1 MNRSYSNR
9 PRPRVT
15 VRASCFLFYTR
26 LLYNTHAREEK
37 LEPLSMMGWFAELG
51 AMAAPGF
58 PIGKQLFQQISIPCK
73 TAFLLFLCK
82 KLPDIPAQLVS
93 SWIPAR

>member
-1 MNRSYSNR
+1 MV
-9 PRPRVT
+9 PVFI
-15 VRASCFLFYTR
+15 VRALGSK
-26 LLYNTHAREEK
+26 EK

-73 TAFLLFLCK
+73 TAFLLFLRK
-82 KLPDIPAQLVS
+82 KLPDIAAQLVS